1 MILLKLVRRFNVLIG
16 EFILLNLLL
25 FNKSLLDVL
34 LIESIYLILEYCHSL
49 IYFKKLKVLVIQLQL
64 MDVNFLLAARN
75 LLLHFHFHLRLQLS
89 SLLIQLLVAL
99 ILDDSIVY
107 LEVLIQL
114 FFSLLQWCK
123 PFLVYLSAQ
132 VELLFLN
139 VHFFLYFLNFI
150 SSLFWI
156 SLIYLFNLF
165 VLFLILLNWIILF
178 LFCMRVN
185 LLQDLFFV
193 YQISIIYLSLLI
205 VFPHPVLV
213 ITLLLLIL

>member
-1 MILLKLVRRFNVLIG
+1 LILLKLVRKFNVLIG

-25 FNKSLLDVL
+25 FSKSLLDVL
-34 LIESIYLILEYCHSL
+34 LIESIYLILEYSHSL

-99 ILDDSIVY
+99 ILDNSIVY

-123 PFLVYLSAQ
+123 PFLIYLSAQ

-185 LLQDLFFV
+185 LLQDLFFI

-205 VFPHPVLV
+205 IFPHPVLV
-213 ITLLLLIL
+213 ITLLL

>member
-1 MILLKLVRRFNVLIG
+1 M
-16 EFILLNLLL
+16 
-25 FNKSLLDVL
+25 
-34 LIESIYLILEYCHSL
+34 
-49 IYFKKLKVLVIQLQL
+49 VIQLQL

-89 SLLIQLLVAL
+89 SLFIQLLVAL

-123 PFLVYLSAQ
+123 SFLIYLSAQ
-132 VELLFLN
+132 VELLFLD

-165 VLFLILLNWIILF
+165 VLFLILLNWILLF

>member
-1 MILLKLVRRFNVLIG
+1 LILLKLVRKFNVLIG

-25 FNKSLLDVL
+25 FSKSLLDVL
-34 LIESIYLILEYCHSL
+34 LIESIYLILEYSHSL

-99 ILDDSIVY
+99 ILDNSIVY

-114 FFSLLQWCK
+114 FFSFLQLCK
-123 PFLVYLSAQ
+123 PFLVCLSAQ
-132 VELLFLN
+132 VELLFLD

-185 LLQDLFFV
+185 LLQDLFFI

-205 VFPHPVLV
+205 IFPHPVLV
-213 ITLLLLIL
+213 ITLLL

>member
-25 FNKSLLDVL
+25 FSKSLLDVL
-34 LIESIYLILEYCHSL
+34 LIESIYLILKYCHSL

-89 SLLIQLLVAL
+89 SLFIQLLVAL

-123 PFLVYLSAQ
+123 PFLIYLSAQ

-165 VLFLILLNWIILF
+165 ILFLILLN
-178 LFCMRVN
+178 
-185 LLQDLFFV
+185 
-193 YQISIIYLSLLI
+193 
-205 VFPHPVLV
+205 
-213 ITLLLLIL
+213 

>member
-1 MILLKLVRRFNVLIG
+1 MILLKLVRKFNVLIG

-25 FNKSLLDVL
+25 FSKSLLDVL
-34 LIESIYLILEYCHSL
+34 LIESIYLILEYSHSL

-99 ILDDSIVY
+99 ILDNSIVY

-123 PFLVYLSAQ
+123 PFLIYLSAQ

-185 LLQDLFFV
+185 LLQDLFFI

-205 VFPHPVLV
+205 IFPHPVLV
-213 ITLLLLIL
+213 ITLLL

>member
-1 MILLKLVRRFNVLIG
+1 LILLKLVRRFNVLIG

-34 LIESIYLILEYCHSL
+34 LIESIYLILKYCHSL

-99 ILDDSIVY
+99 ILDNSIVY

-114 FFSLLQWCK
+114 FFSFLQLCK
-123 PFLVYLSAQ
+123 PFLVCLSAQ
-132 VELLFLN
+132 VELLFLD

-185 LLQDLFFV
+185 LLQDLFFI

-205 VFPHPVLV
+205 IFPHPVLV
-213 ITLLLLIL
+213 ITLLL